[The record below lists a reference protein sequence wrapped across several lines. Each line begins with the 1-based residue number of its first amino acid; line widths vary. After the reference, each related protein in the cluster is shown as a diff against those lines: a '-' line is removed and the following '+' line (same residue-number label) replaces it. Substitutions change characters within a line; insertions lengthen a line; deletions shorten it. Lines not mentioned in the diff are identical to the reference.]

1 MAGELAGRRI
11 PICGSEVIHGKTG
24 PPPRGA
30 VLFGP
35 FSYAYKKKDEGKGG
49 IYGGGERDRERRP
62 LKSSDQLSAV
72 S

>member
-49 IYGGGERDRERRP
+49 IYEGGGGEFIGEREGWSER
-62 LKSSDQLSAV
+62 LICL
-72 S
+72 